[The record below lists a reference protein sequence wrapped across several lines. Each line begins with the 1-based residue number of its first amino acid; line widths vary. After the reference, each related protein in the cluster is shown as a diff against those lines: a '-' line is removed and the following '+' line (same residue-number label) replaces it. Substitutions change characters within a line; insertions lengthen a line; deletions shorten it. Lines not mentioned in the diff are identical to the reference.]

1 MRYFTPTIALL
12 FMSSPALAESNNFW
26 LYTGLH
32 AVNFI
37 LLVFILVR
45 MAGPKIKE
53 AMQSRSDNLSKEIT
67 SAEERFNEAESQLT
81 LYEGKLKALEK
92 DSQDL
97 LNEYRE
103 LGERERGRIRE
114 QAHKDAERIISEAK
128 MLAAREIE
136 NARLSIEKEVV
147 NSALAKAETEIRSR
161 LTADDKQRLVS
172 GYFTDLERVIGTDSG
187 ESAKQEIT

>member
-1 MRYFTPTIALL
+1 MRHFTSALALL
-12 FMSSPALAESNNFW
+12 LVSSPALAEGGNFW

-53 AMQSRSDNLSKEIT
+53 AMQSRSDTLSKEIT
-67 SAEERFNEAESQLT
+67 SAEERFAEAESQLA

-114 QAHKDAERIISEAK
+114 QAQKDADRIINEAK

-187 ESAKQEIT
+187 ESAKQETT